1 MKNVLVLM
9 PVEARHKA
17 VLAGESLR
25 NEVDFTT
32 GYKK

>member
-17 VLAGESLR
+17 KLEAAGAGC
-25 NEVDFTT
+25 NFIYCKPD
-32 GYKK
+32 